1 MKIASI
7 KQLIPVPKDGQSAIS
22 CYLVADYSSIVLDK
36 NGKPNISQ
44 IKIRGYRAEGAA
56 IEESTNRIRINY
68 PEGNTGLGWDEYA
81 NLPYNILLSE
91 LSQDFASG
99 MSHIDIKMYDEN
111 VTKIVYS
118 LTIPV
123 VRDGEKGDKGDKGD
137 KGEKGIAGPL
147 TYLAGA
153 WDSST
158 TYTRSDTECPIVWY
172 NESYWIPKANGSNKG
187 GKPSADSTFWK
198 LVTQEE
204 IVFAKIVMSEFG
216 KIASAIF
223 SGSYM
228 ISQYGKLNGTTINAS
243 STNKDSAYKSF
254 DAADPKNVSKFV
266 PNLFLNFLA
275 GKLYATD
282 SEIEGAIKAI
292 RGSIGGF
299 EIAEGRIGDETK
311 LKDSTGQTVITKLN
325 KGAMS
330 LYKDVICFN
339 AKEKQ
344 AFFGLFDLLGT
355 HILCSLYDHEKVSM
369 PKCGIQFDIQNSTHA
384 QDFAFAGIG
393 VGALNG
399 FIDGYRF
406 EKITMSSNTT
416 VYSIGDSYSP
426 LRANKIIGVCK
437 QATGKLALP
446 TLKTLQ
452 AMLGVDENTN
462 FSFRLQVSSE
472 MGTAGWR
479 LYGRNA
485 DLLDKSNNK
494 FMDTDD
500 YPLIIHWDNGKFSY
514 VDFGPCDSYIFEL
527 VHDRNSS
534 FLMNGY
540 TTQYTARIINK
551 QG

>member
-1 MKIASI
+1 MNISSI

-22 CYLVADYSSIVLDK
+22 YYLVADYSSIVLDK

-111 VTKIVYS
+111 VKKIVYS
-118 LTIPV
+118 LTISV
-123 VRDGEKGDKGDKGD
+123 VRDGDKGD
-137 KGEKGIAGPL
+137 KGIAGPL
-147 TYLAGA
+147 TYLAGE
-153 WDSST
+153 WNSNT

-172 NESYWIPKANGSNKG
+172 NESYWIPKTNGSNKG

-216 KIASAIF
+216 KLASAIF

-228 ISQYGKLNGTTINAS
+228 ISQFGKLNGTTINAS

-254 DAADPKNVSKFV
+254 DANDPKNVSKFV
-266 PNLFLNFLA
+266 PNLFLNFLT
-275 GKLYATD
+275 GKLYSTD
-282 SEIEGAIKAI
+282 SEIEGTIKAKK
-292 RGSIGGF
+292 GGIGGF

-311 LKDSTGQTVITKLN
+311 GKNSTGQTVIRKLN

-339 AKEKQ
+339 GIAKQ
-344 AFFGLFDLLGT
+344 AFFGLYDLLGT
-355 HILCSLYDHEKVSM
+355 HILCSLYDHEKVPM
-369 PKCGIQFDIQNSTHA
+369 PKYGIQFDIQNSIDG

-416 VYSIGDSYSP
+416 VYQIGDSFSP

-437 QATGKLALP
+437 QATGRLALP
-446 TLKTLQ
+446 TLKTVQ

-462 FSFRLQVSSE
+462 FSFRLQLSSE

>member
-1 MKIASI
+1 MNISSI

-22 CYLVADYSSIVLDK
+22 YYLVADYSSIVLDK

-68 PEGNTGLGWDEYA
+68 PEENSGLGWDEYV
-81 NLPYNILLSE
+81 NLPYTIILSE
-91 LSQDFASG
+91 LAQDFDSG
-99 MSHIDIKMYDEN
+99 MSHIDISMYDEN

-118 LTIPV
+118 LTIPI
-123 VRDGEKGDKGDKGD
+123 VRDGKKGDKGDKGD

-147 TYLAGA
+147 TYLAGV

-158 TYTRSDTECPIVWY
+158 TYTRSDTECPIVCY

-216 KIASAIF
+216 KLASAIF

-254 DAADPKNVSKFV
+254 DATDPKNVSKFV

-282 SEIEGAIKAI
+282 SEIEGTIKAI

-355 HILCSLYDHEKVSM
+355 HILCSLYDHEKVPM
-369 PKCGIQFDIQNSTHA
+369 PKCGIQFDIQNSTLA

-399 FIDGYRF
+399 FVDGYRF

-446 TLKTLQ
+446 TLKTVQ

-472 MGTAGWR
+472 IGTAVWR

-485 DLLDKSNNK
+485 DILGTNNDK
-494 FMDTDD
+494 FMDIEA

-514 VDFGPCDSYIFEL
+514 VDFGPCDSYVFEL
-527 VHDRNSS
+527 VYDRNSS